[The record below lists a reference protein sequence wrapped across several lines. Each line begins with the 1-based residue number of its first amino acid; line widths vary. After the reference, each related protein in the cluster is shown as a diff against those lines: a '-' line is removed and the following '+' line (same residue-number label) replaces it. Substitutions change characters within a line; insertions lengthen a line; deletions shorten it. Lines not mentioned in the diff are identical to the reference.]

1 MADAATSSSARKTM
15 ERGNAEALEP
25 LATRGVTLRA
35 IAVGGILCALL
46 TAGEPY
52 GVLVVHGSP
61 LCADFSTGG
70 AIFLF
75 FLLVFTVNALLRW
88 IGPRFGLSTAE
99 LLTVYVML
107 VLASA
112 IPSWGFTMNMM
123 GLSGG
128 LRYFAS
134 PENRWSELIL
144 PYVRE
149 WVTPTNESALRF
161 FFQGL
166 PPGEPLPWRAWI
178 MPLAWWGTFIM
189 AVYLVM
195 ICIVSIL
202 RRQWVEHE
210 RLTYPLAQ
218 LPLEMAST
226 GEGKARWPSLFRS
239 KLMWAGFAVPAI
251 IFSYNGFQKYT
262 TGMPPITLGTWLWV
276 VPNVLPVSLFIRFE
290 VIGLSYLVNTDVLL
304 SLWVFACYFMAQKA
318 IFRTVGFSIG
328 ATELYSDP
336 GTPTEAYQA
345 FGAVAAYVIIGLWV
359 ARKHLRA
366 VFWKAFTNASD
377 VDDSRELLSHR
388 AAVIGLVLG
397 LGFVLAWLTR
407 SGMEVG
413 HAALFMAGA
422 LIAFLGLTKIICEAG
437 LAYARTPVT
446 PSALTH
452 SVLGPAGLGPASV
465 VNLGMALCWSGD
477 TRTIVMTSAAT
488 GAKLGHAGGV
498 AQRRLFGAMM
508 IALVVGLVS
517 SMAAVLLIGYQHG
530 GMNLGSWQFG
540 SMTPATG
547 GWMLEHMR
555 IADGT
560 TGGMSLAKMAFLGIG
575 ALLMSLL
582 MVCRYR
588 FPWWPIHPAGLAV
601 GLTHPTFHVW
611 FSIFVAWL
619 IKIIIL
625 KLGGISLYRKTRP
638 FFLGM
643 ILGAFAAAGAWIV
656 IDYLMGH
663 QGSVFTLG

>member
-1 MADAATSSSARKTM
+1 MSSKAGSLLKGTSS
-15 ERGNAEALEP
+15 EAVPKPELDP
-25 LATRGVTLRA
+25 PQRGVTLRA
-35 IAVGGILCALL
+35 LVVGAILCAIL

-75 FLLVFTVNALLRW
+75 FVLIFAINGLLRW
-88 IGPRFGLSTAE
+88 LGPRAGLSTGE

-112 IPSWGFTMNMM
+112 IPSWGYTMNMM
-123 GLSGG
+123 GLVGG
-128 LRYFAS
+128 IRYYAS
-134 PENRWSELIL
+134 PENRWSEMIL
-144 PYVRE
+144 PHIKS
-149 WVTPTNESALRF
+149 WVTPTDDMALRH

-166 PPGEPLPWRAWI
+166 PQGEALPWRAWV
-178 MPLAWWGTFIM
+178 MPLFWWGTFIL
-189 AVYLVM
+189 AAYLVM
-195 ICIVSIL
+195 ICVVSIL

-218 LPLEMAST
+218 LPLEMATTESPR
-226 GEGKARWPSLFRS
+226 AAWPTLFRS
-239 KLMWAGFAVPAI
+239 KMMWTGFAIPALVFTYQGI
-251 IFSYNGFQKYT
+251 QKYEPT
-262 TGMPPITLGTWLWV
+262 LPPLELGTWLAII
-276 VPNVLPVSLFIRFE
+276 PGILYASFYFRFE

-304 SLWVFACYFMAQKA
+304 SLWVFAWYFMIEKA
-318 IFRTVGFSIG
+318 ALQMMGYTIG

-345 FGAVAAYVIIGLWV
+345 FGAVAAYVVIGLWV
-359 ARKHLRA
+359 ARKHLRG
-366 VFWKAFTNASD
+366 VFRRAFFNAPD
-377 VDDSRELLSHR
+377 VDDSRELLSYR
-388 AAVIGLVLG
+388 AALIGLVVG
-397 LGFVLAWLTR
+397 LVYLVAWMTR
-407 SGMEVG
+407 SGMQMG
-413 HAALFMAGA
+413 HACLFIVGA

-488 GAKLGHAGGV
+488 GAKLGDSGGI
-498 AQRRLFGAMM
+498 QPRRLFGAMLL
-508 IALVVGLVS
+508 ALVVGLVS
-517 SMAAVLLIGYQHG
+517 SMAAVLLIGYAHG
-530 GMNLGSWQFG
+530 GMNLGGWQFVG
-540 SMTPATG
+540 MTPATG
-547 GWMLEHMR
+547 GWMTEHMD
-555 IADGT
+555 IAEGT
-560 TGGMSLAKMAFLGIG
+560 LGGMNTGKMSFLALGA
-575 ALLMSLL
+575 ALMTVLMI
-582 MVCRYR
+582 CRYR
-588 FPWWPIHPAGLAV
+588 FPWWPIHPAGLAI

-619 IKIIIL
+619 IKVLVL
-625 KLGGISLYRKTRP
+625 KFGGISLYRSTRP

-643 ILGAFAAAGAWIV
+643 ILGAFTTAGLWLL
-656 IDYLMGH
+656 IDFLTGR

>member
-1 MADAATSSSARKTM
+1 MKANAAGPSLD
-15 ERGNAEALEP
+15 EAKAP
-25 LATRGVTLRA
+25 LAGAVHGVTVRSL
-35 IAVGGILCALL
+35 VGGALLCVAL
-46 TAGEPY
+46 TAGEPF
-52 GVLVVHGSP
+52 GVLVIHGSP

-75 FLLVFTVNALLRW
+75 FLLIFGINGLLRW
-88 IGPRFGLSTAE
+88 LGPRLGLSTAE
-99 LLTVYVML
+99 LVTVYVML

-123 GLSGG
+123 GLIGG

-144 PYVRE
+144 PHVKK
-149 WVTPTNESALRF
+149 WITPTDDLALQH

-166 PPGEPLPWRAWI
+166 PPGEAFPWRAWVA
-178 MPLAWWGTFIM
+178 PLFWWSTFIL
-189 AVYLVM
+189 AAYLVM
-195 ICIVSIL
+195 ICMVTIL

-210 RLTYPLAQ
+210 RLTFPLAQ
-218 LPLEMAST
+218 LPLEMATTASPT
-226 GEGKARWPSLFRS
+226 AAWPSLFRS
-239 KLMWAGFAVPAI
+239 KMMWAGFAVPAL
-251 IFSYNGFQKYT
+251 IFTYNGIQKYAPA
-262 TGMPPITLGTWLWV
+262 MPVFELGAWLQII
-276 VPNVLPVSLFIRFE
+276 PNVLYSSFYIRFE

-304 SLWVFACYFMAQKA
+304 GLWVFAWYFMIQKA
-318 IFRTVGFSIG
+318 IFLTMGFSIG

-345 FGAVAAYVIIGLWV
+345 FGAVTAYVLIGLYV
-359 ARKHLRA
+359 ARKHLKG
-366 VFWKAFTNASD
+366 VFRKAFFNAAD
-377 VDDSRELLSHR
+377 VDDSRELLSYR
-388 AAVIGLVLG
+388 GAVIGLLVG
-397 LGFVLAWLTR
+397 LAYVVAWMTR

-413 HAALFMAGA
+413 HALLFVVGA

-452 SVLGPAGLGPASV
+452 SILGPAGLGPGSV

-488 GAKLGHAGGV
+488 GAKMGHAAGV
-498 AQRRLFGAMM
+498 RSRRLFGAM
-508 IALVVGLVS
+508 ILALVVGLVS
-517 SMAAVLLIGYQHG
+517 SAVAVLLIGYAHG

-540 SMTPATG
+540 GMTECTG
-547 GWMLEHMR
+547 SWIIEHMQ
-555 IADGT
+555 ITEGT
-560 TGGMSLAKMAFLGIG
+560 TGGASWGKMGFLGIG
-575 ALLMSLL
+575 ATLMSVL
-582 MVCRYR
+582 MMCRYR

-619 IKIIIL
+619 IKVIVL
-625 KLGGISLYRKTRP
+625 RTGGVSLYRRTRP

-643 ILGAFAAAGAWIV
+643 ILGAFATAGAWLV
-656 IDYLMGH
+656 IDYLAGM